1 MARGRKTPDDEGSS
15 YSWMDTY
22 GDLVTLLLCFFVLLY
37 AFSSIDAEKWQELVG
52 AFTGKSAVS
61 VELLDT
67 QTARENPIVIE
78 GAEKSEEDEEPAET
92 EQAGNVEEDFA
103 DEFDALYAAI
113 QYYIS
118 TNGLENQIYVNKDN
132 NVIVVR
138 FTEVVLFNSGEAN
151 ILEEGKDVLNHII
164 SIIKENVDAIQML
177 RIEGH
182 TDNVPIG
189 SAHYE
194 SNWELSM
201 ARANAALK
209 VFVESGVI
217 DFNKLSAAAYG
228 EYQPVATND
237 TPEGRAANRRVDFVI
252 EKIEIGDE

>member
-1 MARGRKTPDDEGSS
+1 MARGRKTPDEEGSS

-52 AFTGKSAVS
+52 AFTGRNAVS
-61 VELLDT
+61 VEQLDM

-78 GAEKSEEDEEPAET
+78 GAEKTEEEEPAET
-92 EQAGNVEEDFA
+92 EQITNVDDDYA
-103 DEFDALYAAI
+103 AEFDALYAAI

-118 TNGLENQIYVNKDN
+118 TNGLEKKISVTKDN

-138 FTEVVLFNSGEAN
+138 FTEVILFNSGEAD
-151 ILEEGKDVLNHII
+151 ILDEGKAILSHII
-164 SIIKENVDAIQML
+164 SIIKENVEAIQML

-189 SAHYE
+189 MAHYE

-209 VFVESGVI
+209 VFIESGVI
-217 DFNKLSAAAYG
+217 DFDKLSAAAYG
-228 EYQPVATND
+228 EYQPVASND

-252 EKIEIGDE
+252 EKIETDAG